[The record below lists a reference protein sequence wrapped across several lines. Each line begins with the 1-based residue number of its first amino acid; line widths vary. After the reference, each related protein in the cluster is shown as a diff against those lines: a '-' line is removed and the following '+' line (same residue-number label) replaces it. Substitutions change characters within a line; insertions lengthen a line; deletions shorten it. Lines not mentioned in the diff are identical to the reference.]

1 MTVLEH
7 TSLIQASRQSR
18 YRMRGSISQMFAER
32 LMRRPRPTVARR
44 SRLRYHTWHD
54 IVTASISCRV
64 RSLRVATE
72 RRLPTPGDNPIFT
85 IPIPCP
91 RTFQSGSRF
100 YRSPLAKPA

>member
-44 SRLRYHTWHD
+44 SRLRYHTMARYCD
-54 IVTASISCRV
+54 GLDKLQGTKS
-64 RSLRVATE
+64 
-72 RRLPTPGDNPIFT
+72 
-85 IPIPCP
+85 
-91 RTFQSGSRF
+91 SGSHRTSF
-100 YRSPLAKPA
+100 TNAG